1 MQGVTVQYSDHH
13 GTRWSVSP
21 RLTQETRVSKSHE
34 IWDQIN
40 TQIQPI
46 LLAIKPAYLPW
57 LYLLQVGTGAL
68 RFSCWRGFFWNLEL
82 FLTSGPT
89 NGEQVNEKPAKR
101 RPPKR
106 TLIMQSA
113 ATYRLTNHFAVCS
126 TSEIF
131 VFVKPCSTRQ
141 RQASADL
148 RATHLKDRHCMRT
161 LSMNCTRWLKWKFGS
176 NAGGLHGWHRCEQVK
191 GSMHNQSRGWNPK
204 SSHFNEAY

>member
-1 MQGVTVQYSDHH
+1 MIISTTGWDRSLKIFLL
-13 GTRWSVSP
+13 TRIF
-21 RLTQETRVSKSHE
+21 LK
-34 IWDQIN
+34 
-40 TQIQPI
+40 
-46 LLAIKPAYLPW
+46 L
-57 LYLLQVGTGAL
+57 GAL
-68 RFSCWRGFFWNLEL
+68 LDVRSNQH
-82 FLTSGPT
+82 
-89 NGEQVNEKPAKR
+89 GEQVNEKPEKR

-106 TLIMQSA
+106 TLIMPSA

-141 RQASADL
+141 RQAIAHL

-176 NAGGLHGWHRCEQVK
+176 NAASLHGWHRCEQVK